1 MLKLDYWAQSD
12 SLNML
17 QYQPQISE
25 IHKKLNT
32 KQDAYT
38 GWVDWPLCVEP
49 ALIQEILDTAEEI
62 RQKCTALVVIG
73 IGGSYLGAKAC
84 IELLQSPFYNEHD
97 AEKKQRPRIYFA
109 GHHLSAIYY
118 TELLERLNDEEVCLC
133 VISKSGTTLE
143 PSIAFELL
151 RSYVRERYGIE
162 EAAKRI
168 YAITDASKGT
178 LRAEADEQGCK
189 TFVVPDDIGG
199 RYSVLTL
206 VGLLPIA
213 VAGIDIVA
221 MLEGAAMACRACNN
235 ADLTENICYQ
245 YGLLR
250 YLLQQQGKV
259 IEIFEV
265 YEGRLRYF
273 TEWLKQLFGESECKD
288 GKGVIPMSLQMSTDL
303 HSMGQ
308 FLQDGR
314 QMFFETVLTI
324 GKIRRDVSL
333 EGSTYAGKA
342 GTMHELNQI
351 VEESAR
357 KAHLENGTPNIRL
370 TVSELSAKSFGYMVY
385 FFEKACAVSCYLT
398 GVNPFDQPGVEAYK
412 SNIKAALKGNI

>member
-1 MLKLDYWAQSD
+1 MLQLSYWLQD
-12 SLNML
+12 ENIPWK
-17 QYQPQISE
+17 QYQPKIDE
-25 IHKKLNT
+25 IHNKLNN
-32 KQDAYT
+32 KEDDYT
-38 GWVDWPLCVEP
+38 GWMDWPVRIED
-49 ALIQEILDTAEEI
+49 ALVQDILSTADEI
-62 RQKCTALVVIG
+62 RSKCTALVVIG

-84 IELLQSPFYNEHD
+84 IELLQSPFYNEYY
-97 AEKKQRPRIYFA
+97 AGKQNRPRMYFA
-109 GHHLSAIYY
+109 GHHLSSIYY
-118 TELLERLNDEEVCLC
+118 EELLDRLNEEEVCVC

-143 PSIAFELL
+143 PSIVFDLMRTYL
-151 RSYVRERYGIE
+151 RERYGVA

-168 YAITDASKGT
+168 YAITDAEKGT
-178 LRAEADEQGCK
+178 LRAEADEQGYK

-199 RYSVLTL
+199 RYSVLTP

-213 VAGIDIVA
+213 VAGIDIVSMLDGAKQA
-221 MLEGAAMACRACNN
+221 MSVYDN
-235 ADLTENICYQ
+235 ADLLQNICYQ
-245 YGLLR
+245 YGILR
-250 YLLQQQGKV
+250 HHLQEQGKV

-314 QMFFETVLTI
+314 QIFFETVLTVAN
-324 GKIRRDVSL
+324 IRKDVSL
-333 EGSTYAGKA
+333 ESCSMAGKA
-342 GTMHELNQI
+342 ASMHMLNQI

-357 KAHLENGTPNIRL
+357 KAHLENYTPNIRL
-370 TVSELSAKSFGYMVY
+370 TVDELSAKSFGYMVY

-398 GVNPFDQPGVEAYK
+398 GVTPFDQPGVEAYK
-412 SNIKAALKGNI
+412 RNIKAAIKED

>member
-1 MLKLDYWAQSD
+1 MMQLDYW
-12 SLNML
+12 L
-17 QYQPQISE
+17 QDYEISWQHYQPIISK
-25 IHKKLNT
+25 IHNRLND
-32 KQDAYT
+32 KEDDYT
-38 GWVDWPLCVEP
+38 GWVDWPMRIEDT
-49 ALIQEILDTAEEI
+49 LIQDILATAEEI
-62 RQKCTALVVIG
+62 RSKCTSLVVIG

-84 IELLQSPFYNEHD
+84 IELLQSPFYNEYY
-97 AEKKQRPRIYFA
+97 AEKQQRPRIYFA
-109 GHHLSAIYY
+109 GHHLSSIYY
-118 TELLERLNDEEVCLC
+118 EELLDRLDDEEVCVC

-143 PSIAFELL
+143 PAIVFDLMRTYL
-151 RSYVRERYGIE
+151 RERYGVA

-168 YAITDASKGT
+168 YAITDAEKGT
-178 LRAEADEQGCK
+178 LRVEADEQGYK

-199 RYSVLTL
+199 RYSVLTP

-213 VAGIDIVA
+213 VAGIDIVS
-221 MLEGAAMACRACNN
+221 MLEGAREAMRNYDN
-235 ADLTENICYQ
+235 AELSHNICYQ
-245 YGLLR
+245 YGALR
-250 YLLQQQGKV
+250 HHLQEQGKV
-259 IEIFEV
+259 MEIFEV

-314 QMFFETVLTI
+314 QIFFETVLTVER
-324 GKIRRDVSL
+324 IRKDVSL
-333 EGSTYAGKA
+333 EHCSMAGKA
-342 GTMHELNQI
+342 ASMHMLNQI

-357 KAHLENGTPNIRL
+357 KAHLENNTPNIRL

-398 GVNPFDQPGVEAYK
+398 GVAPFDQPGVEAYK
-412 SNIKAALKGNI
+412 RNIKGAIKEE